1 MTRWAGMSCL
11 THVWHCMTLGCY
23 RHRMTL
29 EWYFNIR
36 ISNNLSSMT
45 CQQHASCLWVPV
57 LRLAGFMRCHL
68 LKKKH
73 TTSNSHEQPTLVT
86 AETHLYDTHAWAMYR
101 LFASHRLCDWGYTTD
116 LGASHPPCLCDLQY
130 LSCVD
135 TQTLT
140 WHCWQLA

>member
-1 MTRWAGMSCL
+1 MFDIAWHLDAIGIAWLWNDISTFRYLRWTTYQAWHASNML
-11 THVWHCMTLGCY
+11 TSL
-23 RHRMTL
+23 
-29 EWYFNIR
+29 
-36 ISNNLSSMT
+36 
-45 CQQHASCLWVPV
+45 CQVKASCLWVPV